1 MIPTRSAAR
10 TSGGSAGISAGSAG
24 ISAGSAGISGGSAGI
39 SAGAAGI
46 SGGSALGGAAVGQ
59 AESGKIG
66 GAAVFGAKHP
76 QPRLGH
82 GERVLEMRANRPV
95 NGFYGPIVGLNPRTP
110 RTQGHNRFHGQHEA
124 RHDLGAPAGTARI
137 RDIGRLMHGR
147 ADTVTGVFTHHTV
160 LALGCNIGA
169 DRMANIAD
177 AAPEPCRSDPTP
189 QRGLGNPQ

>member
-10 TSGGSAGISAGSAG
+10 TSDGSTGISAGSTG
-24 ISAGSAGISGGSAGI
+24 ISGGSTGISGGSAGI
-39 SAGAAGI
+39 S
-46 SGGSALGGAAVGQ
+46 GGSTLRGAAVRQ

-110 RTQGHNRFHGQHEA
+110 RT
-124 RHDLGAPAGTARI
+124 
-137 RDIGRLMHGR
+137 
-147 ADTVTGVFTHHTV
+147 
-160 LALGCNIGA
+160 
-169 DRMANIAD
+169 
-177 AAPEPCRSDPTP
+177 
-189 QRGLGNPQ
+189 